1 MAPPRNPTP
10 GGSRSAVKGH
20 LTRIL
25 KDIKD
30 TENKTMTAKLDVE
43 LTGEEIKLDEK
54 MELFKKLSVECQK
67 EMTENGASQE
77 DFDTE
82 YNSIAQVEDEVRAGK
97 NIIILKRQEWKEIK
111 EEEKL
116 KEAGAER

>member
-1 MAPPRNPTP
+1 
-10 GGSRSAVKGH
+10 
-20 LTRIL
+20 
-25 KDIKD
+25 
-30 TENKTMTAKLDVE
+30 
-43 LTGEEIKLDEK
+43 

-97 NIIILKRQEWKEIK
+97 NIIVLKRQEWKEVK

-116 KEAGAER
+116 KETERRRRQERKDDDDARDQKMQDFMQRILA